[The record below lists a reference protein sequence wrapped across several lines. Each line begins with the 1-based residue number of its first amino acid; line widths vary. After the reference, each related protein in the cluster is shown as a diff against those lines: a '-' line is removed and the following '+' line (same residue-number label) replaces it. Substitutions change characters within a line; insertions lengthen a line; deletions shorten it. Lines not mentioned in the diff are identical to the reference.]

1 MKKLSVKGWSQMLKN
16 YRLEVGVGYEEI
28 KCEKAGLWCWEIIG
42 KKYVSYMK
50 KWSVQDGCQMWEIYD

>member
-28 KCEKAGLWCWEIIG
+28 KCEKAGL
-42 KKYVSYMK
+42 
-50 KWSVQDGCQMWEIYD
+50 